1 MIGKVYMSKIK
12 RIKREPAYEG
22 NIITM
27 YNDYIVND
35 TGDRAV
41 WDFIEHPGAA
51 AVVAVTD
58 KGKLLLVR
66 QYRNSINGM
75 TLELPAG
82 KLDFAGEDMMKCAA
96 RELKEE
102 TGYAAE
108 KLEWLIDIHSWIAFT
123 NELIGVYVATNLKPE
138 RQKLDDF
145 EYIDVEE
152 YTIEELKDMIFK
164 REITDGKTIAG
175 ILAYASKYSK

>member
-1 MIGKVYMSKIK
+1 MNKIK
-12 RIKREPAYEG
+12 RVKREVAYEG

-27 YNDYIVND
+27 YNDYMVND
-35 TGDRAV
+35 NGEKAK
-41 WDFIEHPGAA
+41 WDFIDHPGAA

-58 KGKLLLVR
+58 EGKLLMVR
-66 QYRNSINGM
+66 QYRNSIDGM

-82 KLDFAGEDMMKCAA
+82 KLDYAGEDMMECAA
-96 RELKEE
+96 RELREE
-102 TGYAAE
+102 TGYVAE
-108 KLEWLIDIHSWIAFT
+108 KMEWLINIHSWIAFT
-123 NELIGVYVATNLKPE
+123 NELIGVYVATNLKAAI
-138 RQKLDDF
+138 QKLDDF

-152 YTIEELKDMIFK
+152 YTVDELKSMIFN